1 MIKTKQSYDVKIA
14 IRNIIGKRRRNN
26 SLKRV
31 RWQSRN
37 LRVRKPLDE
46 IESLVLPSLDIL
58 VDLEKIEKKDR
69 SVNEKIL
76 T

>member
-1 MIKTKQSYDVKIA
+1 MKTKQPYDKELA
-14 IRNIIGKRRRNN
+14 MRNIIERA
-26 SLKRV
+26 

-37 LRVRKPLDE
+37 LRIKKSPDE

-58 VDLEKIEKKDR
+58 AELREIEKKEQR
-69 SVNEKIL
+69 ITKKIL